1 MMLVLTMSGSCIKP
15 CCSKESKTSQTKHA
29 EHTSVKGATY
39 HHGWRQVGARA
50 NFAHY
55 RKTWVYIE
63 GKPKFH
69 LRVKTQKKKYLI
81 FSLFFSPNFD
91 IKRKSK
97 HLFFVSFQEQ
107 LLKLKYSTE
116 LRKSKILSTLIFHIA
131 SFFKEKNNACR
142 RESNCF
148 FYRNHLLEQKSAFLR
163 RRNMNFFR
171 QEFRIALW
179 PKWRR

>member
-1 MMLVLTMSGSCIKP
+1 M
-15 CCSKESKTSQTKHA
+15 
-29 EHTSVKGATY
+29 
-39 HHGWRQVGARA
+39 
-50 NFAHY
+50 
-55 RKTWVYIE
+55 
-63 GKPKFH
+63 
-69 LRVKTQKKKYLI
+69 
-81 FSLFFSPNFD
+81 FFSPKFD

-97 HLFFVSFQEQ
+97 HLFFVCFQEQ
-107 LLKLKYSTE
+107 LLKLKYSIE

-142 RESNCF
+142 RESCF

-179 PKWRR
+179 PNDVVSVGTKASLRTFEDFRNCFEKSQTWIFVKKWSDARADDIFCFSQNSKFF

>member
-1 MMLVLTMSGSCIKP
+1 MLSILQLREQLTTMDGVRQVLVQTLQIIGKREFIL
-15 CCSKESKTSQTKHA
+15 KESQ
-29 EHTSVKGATY
+29 
-39 HHGWRQVGARA
+39 
-50 NFAHY
+50 NF
-55 RKTWVYIE
+55 IC
-63 GKPKFH
+63 GLKPK
-69 LRVKTQKKKYLI
+69 KEI
-81 FSLFFSPNFD
+81 FNFFSFFSPNFD

-163 RRNMNFFR
+163 RRNINFF
-171 QEFRIALW
+171 QTGISNCSLT
-179 PKWRR
+179 